1 MKITLNFIVL
11 LMFAGIMQAQVSA
24 KLIQTPDVSET
35 HICFTFGDDLWIV
48 AKAGGNATRLSSPVG
63 RETNPKFSPDGTTVA
78 FQANYDGSNDI
89 YTIPKLGGIPNRVT
103 GHGWAETILDWT
115 SDGSQILFSTSS
127 ESGKQRW
134 SQFYLVEKDGGLPE
148 KLPVELGAYANLSD
162 DKKQLAFTDKS
173 RAFRTWKRYRGG
185 TAPDIHIMNMETL
198 ASENITKNDA
208 NDEMPMW
215 HGSII
220 YYLSDKG
227 EALRNNIWKYD
238 TQTKAHTQI
247 TFFKDFDIHFPSKG
261 PSDIVFEAGGE
272 IHLLNLSTEQHATVQ
287 INAIGD
293 FARLKPVTKSV
304 GKNVEHFYIS
314 PDGKRALVEARGD
327 VFTLPKKKGFVKNIT
342 RTSGVA
348 ERFPAWSP
356 NGKSIAYFSD
366 KSGEYELTVR
376 DLKSGEEKKITNLGP
391 GYRYNI
397 FWSPDSKKVA
407 FVDQT
412 MTFNIV
418 DIQTGELDK
427 FDKDNTLYQGGLE
440 GFNVSWSSDSQWVAY
455 VKNKEGI
462 NTAIY
467 VYNCKTKKIQQ
478 VTSGFYSD
486 NQVEFGPDGKYLY
499 LTTNR
504 KISPSYSDYD
514 NTWVYPNATQV
525 GVITL
530 RKDVEHPMALEN
542 DEVEMKE
549 EEKAKDD
556 DDDDDD
562 DDDKKKKK
570 KKSKKKKGND
580 DEKDDDDKEDKDD
593 DKEDKDVKIDFDGI
607 ERRLIILPIEG
618 GNLGGIAAVSGKLL
632 YIKSPNTGADG
643 GESQLKFYD
652 FKEKEE
658 KTIMSGVWAYE
669 LSHDGSSVA
678 VMTSNGT
685 GIIDVAADQKMEDK
699 LALNE
704 MVSTI
709 DPKAEWKQIF
719 NDVWRLERDFFYDE
733 NMHGVDWDGVK
744 TKYAPL
750 IDQAMSR
757 YDVNFILGEVIGEL
771 NASHTYRGGGDSE
784 TASFKNVGYL
794 GVDWAKENGEFKIK
808 RIVKGADWDNEV
820 RSPLDIPGIDISE
833 GDYVLAINGIPMNTY
848 KDPWIAFAGM
858 ANKTVEL
865 TVNKTANKKDAKKV
879 LIKPLRSESR
889 LRNLEWIENNRKMVD
904 KLSDGK
910 IGYVYV
916 PSTGID
922 GQNELIR
929 MFYGQWQ
936 KEGLIVDE
944 RFNNG
949 GQIPDRFVELLN
961 RKPLAYFNVRDGKDW
976 QWPPVAH
983 FGPKAMLINGWSGSG
998 GDAFPDYFRKAGL
1011 GPLIGSRTWGGL
1023 IGISGAPSLIDGGS
1037 VTVPSFRM
1045 YDPNGEWF
1053 KEGHGVDPDIEVLED
1068 HEALAKG
1075 NDPQIERA
1083 VKEIMEALNKQ
1094 GDLKPKPPQKEIR

>member
-1 MKITLNFIVL
+1 MKLILNFILSLTCVGFL
-11 LMFAGIMQAQVSA
+11 QAQVNA

-48 AKAGGNATRLSSPVG
+48 AKEGGNATKLSSPIG
-63 RETNPKFSPDGTTVA
+63 RETNPKFSPDGSTVA

-89 YTIPKLGGIPNRVT
+89 YTIPKLGGVPNRVT
-103 GHGWAETILDWT
+103 GHGWSESLLDWT
-115 SDGSQILFSTSS
+115 SDGTQILFSTSS

-134 SQFYLVEKDGGLPE
+134 SQFYLVDKNGGLPE
-148 KLPVELGAYANLSD
+148 KLPVELGAYANLSN

-173 RAFRTWKRYRGG
+173 RVFRTWKRYRGG

-215 HGSII
+215 HGTLI
-220 YYLSDKG
+220 YYMSDKG

-238 TQTKAHTQI
+238 TQSKSHTQV
-247 TFFKDFDIHFPSKG
+247 TFFKDFDVHFPSKG

-272 IHLLNLSTEQHATVQ
+272 IHLLNLATEKHSAVQ

-293 FARLKPVTKSV
+293 FARLKPVSKSV
-304 GKNVEHFYIS
+304 SNNLEHFYIS
-314 PDGKRALVEARGD
+314 PDGKRALIEARGD
-327 VFTLPKKKGFVKNIT
+327 VFTLPRKNGFVKNIT

-366 KSGEYELTVR
+366 KSGEYELTVK
-376 DLKSGEEKKITNLGP
+376 DLISGDEKKITNLGP

-412 MTFNIV
+412 MAFNIV
-418 DIQTGELDK
+418 NVESGQVEV
-427 FDKDNTLYQGGLE
+427 FDKDISLFHGGLE
-440 GFNVSWSSDSQWVAY
+440 GFNVSWSKDSQWVAY
-455 VKNKEGI
+455 VKNKDGI
-462 NTAIY
+462 NSAIY
-467 VYNCKTKKIQQ
+467 IYNYKTKKTHQ
-478 VTSGFYSD
+478 VTSGFFTD
-486 NQVEFGPDGKYLY
+486 NQVNFGPDGKYLY

-504 KISPSYSDYD
+504 KISPSYSDFD
-514 NTWVYPNATQV
+514 NTWIYPNATQI

-530 RKDVEHPMALEN
+530 RKDVDHPLELEN
-542 DEVEMKE
+542 DEVEMTDDEDEKDTEE
-549 EEKAKDD
+549 EEKE
-556 DDDDDD
+556 
-562 DDDKKKKK
+562 DKKKKK
-570 KKSKKKKGND
+570 KKKGKKSDKKDD
-580 DEKDDDDKEDKDD
+580 DEKEEETKED
-593 DKEDKDVKIDFDGI
+593 ESVKIDFDGI
-607 ERRLIILPIEG
+607 ERRLIILPISG
-618 GNLGGIAAVSGKLL
+618 GNVGSISSVSGKLI
-632 YIKSPNTGADG
+632 YIKSPNTGSG
-643 GESQLKFYD
+643 GRESQLKYYD
-652 FKEKEE
+652 FKNKEE
-658 KTIMSGVWAYE
+658 KTIMSGIWGYE
-669 LSHDGSSVA
+669 LSHDGSSLA
-678 VMTSNGT
+678 IMSSSGM
-685 GIIDVAADQKMEDK
+685 GIIDVAPDQSLDDK
-699 LALNE
+699 LALSD
-704 MVSTI
+704 MVCSI
-709 DPKAEWKQIF
+709 DPRAEWKQIF
-719 NDVWRLERDFFYDE
+719 NDVWRLERDFFYDKD
-733 NMHGVDWDGVK
+733 MHGVDWNNVK

-771 NASHTYRGGGDSE
+771 NASHTYRGGGDSKNP
-784 TASFKNVGYL
+784 SFKNVGYL

-820 RSPLDIPGIDISE
+820 RSPLDIPGIDVDE
-833 GDYVLAINGIPMNTY
+833 GDYVLAINGVPMNTFN
-848 KDPWIAFAGM
+848 DPWIAFAGM
-858 ANKTVEL
+858 ANETVEL
-865 TVNKTANKKDAKKV
+865 TINKSASLKDAKKILV
-879 LIKPLRSESR
+879 KPLRSEAR
-889 LRNLEWIENNRKMVD
+889 LRNLEWMEKNRRMVD
-904 KLSDGK
+904 KLSKGK

-936 KEGLIVDE
+936 KEGLIIDE

-1045 YDPNGEWF
+1045 YDPDGEWF
-1053 KEGHGVDPDIEVLED
+1053 KEGHGVDPDIEVMED

-1083 VKEIMEALNKQ
+1083 VEEIMRTLNQK
-1094 GDLKPKPPQKEIR
+1094 GNTKPKVPKKEVR